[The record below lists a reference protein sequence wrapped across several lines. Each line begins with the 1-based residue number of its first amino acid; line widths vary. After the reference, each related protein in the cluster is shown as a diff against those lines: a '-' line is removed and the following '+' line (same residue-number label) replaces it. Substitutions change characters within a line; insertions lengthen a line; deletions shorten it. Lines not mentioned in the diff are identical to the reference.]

1 MSWENVGNALVGFA
15 DGFNDPSSAARSIR
29 EKKRM
34 REAAALEAQRMD
46 KAAELEQKGYEA
58 KLATEQKY
66 KDLSS
71 AKADRDELEALIT
84 TAIEHPREATEGVT
98 VPGLT
103 GDISFPG
110 LKEPA
115 YTTAKFQQ
123 AARKSLPAV
132 SASGDVAQA
141 AGAYPMRKQMGRSF
155 AGADIA
161 GADYRKAIATSGMEE
176 LPSRTQANIAQ
187 NNQTIAISPF
197 TTAQTIA
204 QAVAGTR
211 KAEMDKDLTDNLNR
225 YQYPNKE
232 ALRMSTTADELGQA
246 SKARIDAGL
255 PTSDAKTAAAKN
267 DLIAAKAQE
276 EGFGVRTKEQVQE
289 DVANARALEQKLQK
303 AGMAKAEM
311 EQLTNLVRGGTLR
324 KAIVTDKNGNQ
335 TIDLS
340 KVSEQEAELIQTIMG
355 IMRASPAEQLLMTE
369 YMKQMMKKKKGES
382 AGGPV
387 AGYGQGSDRPT
398 TATPVGNKLGSE
410 E

>member
-1 MSWENVGNALVGFA
+1 MPWSWAGFA
-15 DGFNDPSSAARSIR
+15 NP
-29 EKKRM
+29 
-34 REAAALEAQRMD
+34 EAAAADYFSTAREKRQSKLRLEEMD
-46 KAAELEQKGYEA
+46 KEYQLQ
-58 KLATEQKY
+58 QKY
-66 KDLSS
+66 AD
-71 AKADRDELEALIT
+71 AARDKADKDELEALTT
-84 TAIEHPREATEGVT
+84 TAIDHPRMATEGVS

-132 SASGDVAQA
+132 SASGDVAQS
-141 AGAYPMRKQMGRSF
+141 AGAYPMRKQLGASTAKADN
-155 AGADIA
+155 AGMS
-161 GADYRKAIATSGMEE
+161 YRERLARAQEVE

-187 NNQTIAISPF
+187 NNQTIATSPY

-211 KAEMDKDLTDNLNR
+211 KAELDKDLTDNLRN

-232 ALRMSTTADELGQA
+232 ALRMSTTADELGAA

-267 DLIAAKAQE
+267 DLITKKAQE

-289 DVANARALEQKLQK
+289 DVANARMLEQKLQK
-303 AGMAKAEM
+303 AGIAKANLEEM
-311 EQLTNLVRGGTLR
+311 TNLVRSGTLR
-324 KAIVTDKNGNQ
+324 KALVTDKNGNQ

-369 YMKQMMKKKKGES
+369 YMKRSLGKK

-387 AGYGQGSDRPT
+387 GGYNQGNDHPT
-398 TATPVGNKLGSE
+398 TATPVGNKLGSGE
-410 E
+410 

>member
-1 MSWENVGNALVGFA
+1 MPWSWAGFA
-15 DGFNDPSSAARSIR
+15 NP
-29 EKKRM
+29 
-34 REAAALEAQRMD
+34 EAAAADYFSTAREKRQSKLRLEEMD
-46 KAAELEQKGYEA
+46 KEYQLQ
-58 KLATEQKY
+58 QKY
-66 KDLSS
+66 AD
-71 AKADRDELEALIT
+71 AARDKADKDELEALTT
-84 TAIEHPREATEGVT
+84 TAIDHPRMATEGVS

-141 AGAYPMRKQMGRSF
+141 AGAYPMRKQLGASTAKADD
-155 AGADIA
+155 AGMSYREKLARA
-161 GADYRKAIATSGMEE
+161 GMDE
-176 LPSRTQANIAQ
+176 LPTRTQANIAQ
-187 NNQTIAISPF
+187 NKQTIATSPY

-211 KAEMDKDLTDNLNR
+211 KAEMDKDLTDNLTK

-303 AGMAKAEM
+303 AGIAKANMEEM
-311 EQLTNLVRGGTLR
+311 TNLIRSGTLR

-355 IMRASPAEQLLMTE
+355 IMRASPAEQLLMAE
-369 YMKQMMKKKKGES
+369 YMKRTTKKKKGES

>member
-1 MSWENVGNALVGFA
+1 MPWSWAGFA
-15 DGFNDPSSAARSIR
+15 NP
-29 EKKRM
+29 
-34 REAAALEAQRMD
+34 EAAAADYFSTAREKRQSKLRLEEMD
-46 KAAELEQKGYEA
+46 KEYQLQ
-58 KLATEQKY
+58 QKY
-66 KDLSS
+66 ADAAKD
-71 AKADRDELEALIT
+71 KADKDELEALTT
-84 TAIEHPREATEGVT
+84 TAIDHPRMATEGVS

-204 QAVAGTR
+204 QAVPGTR
-211 KAEMDKDLTDNLNR
+211 KAEMDKDLTDNLTK

-289 DVANARALEQKLQK
+289 DVANARMLEQKLQK
-303 AGMAKAEM
+303 ANIAKADMEEM
-311 EQLTNLVRGGTLR
+311 TNLVRSGTLR

-335 TIDLS
+335 SIDLS

-369 YMKQMMKKKKGES
+369 MMRRMVGRKKEGI
-382 AGGPV
+382 GGPV
-387 AGYGQGSDRPT
+387 GGYNQGNDRPT

>member
-1 MSWENVGNALVGFA
+1 MPWSWAGFA
-15 DGFNDPSSAARSIR
+15 NP
-29 EKKRM
+29 
-34 REAAALEAQRMD
+34 EAAAADYFSTAREKRQSKLRLEEMD
-46 KAAELEQKGYEA
+46 KEYQLQ
-58 KLATEQKY
+58 QKY
-66 KDLSS
+66 ADAAKD
-71 AKADRDELEALIT
+71 KADKDELEALTT
-84 TAIEHPREATEGVT
+84 TAIDHPRMATEGVS

-141 AGAYPMRKQMGRSF
+141 AGAYPMRKQLGASTAKAEN
-155 AGADIA
+155 AGMS
-161 GADYRKAIATSGMEE
+161 YRERLARAQESE

-204 QAVAGTR
+204 QAVSGTR
-211 KAEMDKDLTDNLNR
+211 KAEMDKDLTDNLTK

-289 DVANARALEQKLQK
+289 DVANARMLEQKLQK
-303 AGMAKAEM
+303 ANIAKADMEEM
-311 EQLTNLVRGGTLR
+311 TNLVRSGTLR

-335 TIDLS
+335 SIDLS

-369 YMKQMMKKKKGES
+369 MMRRMVGRKKEGI
-382 AGGPV
+382 GGPV
-387 AGYGQGSDRPT
+387 GGYNQGNDRPT

>member
-1 MSWENVGNALVGFA
+1 MPWSWAGFA
-15 DGFNDPSSAARSIR
+15 NP
-29 EKKRM
+29 
-34 REAAALEAQRMD
+34 EAAAADYFSTAREKRQSKLRLEEMD
-46 KAAELEQKGYEA
+46 KEYQLQ
-58 KLATEQKY
+58 QKY
-66 KDLSS
+66 ADAAKD
-71 AKADRDELEALIT
+71 KADKDELEALTT
-84 TAIEHPREATEGVT
+84 TAIDHPRMTTEGVS

-110 LKEPA
+110 LKEHA

-141 AGAYPMRKQMGRSF
+141 AGAYPMRKQLGASTAKADN
-155 AGADIA
+155 AGMS
-161 GADYRKAIATSGMEE
+161 YRERLARAQEDE

-211 KAEMDKDLTDNLNR
+211 KSEMDKALSDSLNKN
-225 YQYPNKE
+225 QYPDKE
-232 ALRMSTTADELGQA
+232 ALRMATTADELGQA

-289 DVANARALEQKLQK
+289 DVANARMLEQKLQK
-303 AGMAKAEM
+303 ANIAKADMEEM
-311 EQLTNLVRGGTLR
+311 TNLVRSGTLR

-335 TIDLS
+335 SIDLS

-369 YMKQMMKKKKGES
+369 MMRRMVGRKKEGI
-382 AGGPV
+382 GGPV
-387 AGYGQGSDRPT
+387 GGYNQGNDRPT

>member
-1 MSWENVGNALVGFA
+1 MPWSWAGFA
-15 DGFNDPSSAARSIR
+15 NP
-29 EKKRM
+29 
-34 REAAALEAQRMD
+34 EAAAADYFSTAREKRQSKLRLEEMD
-46 KAAELEQKGYEA
+46 KEYQLQ
-58 KLATEQKY
+58 QKY
-66 KDLSS
+66 AD
-71 AKADRDELEALIT
+71 AARDKADKDELEALTT
-84 TAIEHPREATEGVT
+84 TAIDHPRMATEGVSI
-98 VPGLT
+98 PGLT

-141 AGAYPMRKQMGRSF
+141 AGAYPMRKQLGASTAKADD
-155 AGADIA
+155 AGMS
-161 GADYRKAIATSGMEE
+161 YREKLSRFQEME

-187 NNQTIAISPF
+187 NNQTIAVSPF
-197 TTAQTIA
+197 TTSQTIA

-211 KAEMDKDLTDNLNR
+211 KAEMDKDLTDNLRN
-225 YQYPNKE
+225 YLYPNIEAGRMATTAKE
-232 ALRMSTTADELGQA
+232 AGLA
-246 SKARIDAGL
+246 SQARIDAGL

-276 EGFGVRTKEQVQE
+276 EGFGVRTKEQVLE

-311 EQLTNLVRGGTLR
+311 EQMTNLVRSGTLR

-369 YMKQMMKKKKGES
+369 YMKRSLGKK

-387 AGYGQGSDRPT
+387 GGYNQGNDHPT

>member
-1 MSWENVGNALVGFA
+1 MPWSWAGFA
-15 DGFNDPSSAARSIR
+15 NP
-29 EKKRM
+29 
-34 REAAALEAQRMD
+34 EAAAADYFSTAREKRQSKLRLEEMD
-46 KAAELEQKGYEA
+46 KEYQLQ
-58 KLATEQKY
+58 QKY
-66 KDLSS
+66 ADAAKD
-71 AKADRDELEALIT
+71 KADKDELEALTT
-84 TAIEHPREATEGVT
+84 TAIDHPRMATEGVS

-132 SASGDVAQA
+132 SASGDVAQS
-141 AGAYPMRKQMGRSF
+141 AGAYPMRKQLGASTAKADN
-155 AGADIA
+155 AGMS
-161 GADYRKAIATSGMEE
+161 YRERLARAQEDE

-211 KAEMDKDLTDNLNR
+211 KSEMDKALSDSLNKN
-225 YQYPNKE
+225 QYPDKE
-232 ALRMSTTADELGQA
+232 ALRMATTADELGQA

-289 DVANARALEQKLQK
+289 DVANARMLEQKLQK
-303 AGMAKAEM
+303 ANIAKADMEEM
-311 EQLTNLVRGGTLR
+311 TNLVRSGTLR

-335 TIDLS
+335 SIDLS

-369 YMKQMMKKKKGES
+369 YMKRSLGKK

-387 AGYGQGSDRPT
+387 GGHNQGNDHPT